1 MVKKSGKPPPERSKL
16 TFQGEDLAKLT
27 LPELI
32 ELANDVLREIEIR
45 AMDVKDTQGRT

>member
-1 MVKKSGKPPPERSKL
+1 MVKKSGKPPPERPKL
-16 TFQGEDLAKLT
+16 AIPGEDLAKLT

-45 AMDVKDTQGRT
+45 AMDAEDSKGRT